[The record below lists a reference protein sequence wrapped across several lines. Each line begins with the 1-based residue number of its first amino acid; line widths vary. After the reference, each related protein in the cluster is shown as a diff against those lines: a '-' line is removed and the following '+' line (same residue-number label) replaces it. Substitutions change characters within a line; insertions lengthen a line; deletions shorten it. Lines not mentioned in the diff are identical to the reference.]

1 MAAPSPVREP
11 DYIARRASVIVALL
25 LAAIL
30 GPLGVVY
37 ASVPGAIVLS
47 LLALVVLP
55 FDLII
60 SFGLLFAIF
69 VWPLGLIWAGLAAG
83 RRKRL
88 LRSEWRRQSQL
99 IS

>member
-1 MAAPSPVREP
+1 MREPPPVREP
-11 DYIARRASVIVALL
+11 DYIAKRASVFVALI

-47 LLALVVLP
+47 LLALLVLP

-69 VWPLGLIWAGLAAG
+69 VWPLGLIWAGIAAA

-88 LRSEWRRQSQL
+88 LRAEWRRANYNY
-99 IS
+99 